1 MGEEGGEAEFIAQ
14 TQATLGSLISKP
26 KMTEKYLKK
35 PPFRFLHDI
44 CMETIKA
51 TSFAQGLYSPEE
63 CDAAGLADKQAKV
76 DFLNKMI
83 SAVSFSIDEPVN
95 VAANKIVAGLD
106 ADKTNAFLVK
116 LHFAATTCVGPKSE
130 SAVQRVLAGETVAAP
145 KKKEKKEKKDD
156 APPETPAAPSGD
168 GGDAAAAEA
177 AAEEEKKKKAAEKKR
192 RDERK
197 KKEAEAAAA
206 AEAAAGD
213 AAAAE
218 AKAAEEE
225 EKRRQKEAAR
235 AAKEEKKRQEEEA
248 QAAAAA
254 QAEDDRRRQEE
265 AAAQAQ
271 AAQQQAQPEE
281 MGGQDMMMG
290 QADGDIAGVRKLER
304 PRTAGRKPPKVVS
317 KVMTKTD
324 EPGLSQG
331 VAPPAL
337 IADGVKE
344 DDDDDMFEAPA
355 QGKVIAVNSA
365 DGEAHGKL
373 VRDILAE
380 KKEKEKEE
388 ARRKEQAKEEEAEDG
403 AGGIK
408 MGRLKRK
415 KDNSQALAQVDIDKL
430 AESIQELCQAVN
442 PLGKSIDL
450 VYQDIANMGKEL
462 DHWKQENRDAAELY
476 QRELKNTEDTLV
488 PLYRKIQE
496 LDEKIADQRQS
507 LGNARSRIAKND
519 VHIQNLLEAVVVTK

>member
-1 MGEEGGEAEFIAQ
+1 
-14 TQATLGSLISKP
+14 
-26 KMTEKYLKK
+26 
-35 PPFRFLHDI
+35 
-44 CMETIKA
+44 METIKA
-51 TSFAQGLYSPEE
+51 TGFAQGLYSPEE

-83 SAVSFSIDEPVN
+83 SCVSFSIDEPVA

-116 LHFAATTCVGPKSE
+116 LHQAATTSVGPKAE
-130 SAVQRVLAGETVAAP
+130 SAVQRVLSGETVAAP
-145 KKKEKKEKKDD
+145 KKKEKKEKKEEAD
-156 APPETPAAPSGD
+156 AGAAPSGD
-168 GGDAAAAEA
+168 GGDAAAADA
-177 AAEEEKKKKAAEKKR
+177 AAEEERKKKAAEKKR
-192 RDERK
+192 REERK

-225 EKRRQKEAAR
+225 EKKRQKEEAR
-235 AAKEEKKRQEEEA
+235 RQKEEKKRQEEEA
-248 QAAAAA
+248 MAAQAAA
-254 QAEDDRRRQEE
+254 EEERRRQEE

-271 AAQQQAQPEE
+271 AQAAAAQQGQPGEE
-281 MGGQDMMMG
+281 MAGQDMMMG

-344 DDDDDMFEAPA
+344 DDDEDMFEAPA
-355 QGKVIAVNSA
+355 QGKVIAVNSG

-388 ARRKEQAKEEEAEDG
+388 ARRKEAAKEEETEDG

-496 LDEKIADQRQS
+496 LDERIADQKQS